1 MCLRRLNCPIIPH
14 CNHHSILYRML
25 KQQTNKRTTKKKR
38 SGPSK
43 EVALAN
49 LAKAHEKRRLSRE
62 ILETSDIDTHD
73 NYNKYKSLS
82 SDKKRAYTLETSE
95 YMLYKL
101 GSQVRRILESS
112 GKDTLLANSYGFK
125 SLTDTYQNLSRLVYP
140 LGLNK
145 TEGSHLSHLFGSIQ
159 AELGKMLTP
168 HVTIHLGTMSSHD
181 KSGVLSSENGS
192 QVTEGRGH
200 PLGRMASGSDSRHV
214 KSHTHDTP
222 PGTVHQETPDTT
234 VVDAEYIEEKE

>member
-1 MCLRRLNCPIIPH
+1 
-14 CNHHSILYRML
+14 ML
-25 KQQTNKRTTKKKR
+25 KQKINKKTTKKKR

-62 ILETSDIDTHD
+62 ILETSDIESHD

-82 SDKKRAYTLETSE
+82 SDKKRAHTLETSE

-101 GSQVRRILESS
+101 GCQVRKILETS

-125 SLTDTYQNLSRLVYP
+125 SLTDTYQNLSRLIYP

-159 AELGKMLTP
+159 QELGKMLTP
-168 HVTIHLGTMSSHD
+168 HVTIHLGTTSPVT
-181 KSGVLSSENGS
+181 SGVLSSENGS
-192 QVTEGRGH
+192 QVIEGRGH
-200 PLGRMASGSDSRHV
+200 PLGEMTSGSDSRHV

-222 PGTVHQETPDTT
+222 PGMVHQETPDTT
-234 VVDAEYIEEKE
+234 VVDAEYTEEKA

>member
-1 MCLRRLNCPIIPH
+1 
-14 CNHHSILYRML
+14 ML
-25 KQQTNKRTTKKKR
+25 KQKINKKTTKKKR

-62 ILETSDIDTHD
+62 IFETSDIDTQD
-73 NYNKYKSLS
+73 SYNKYKSLS
-82 SDKKRAYTLETSE
+82 SDKKRAHTLETSE

-101 GSQVRRILESS
+101 GCQVRKILETS

-125 SLTDTYQNLSRLVYP
+125 SLTDTYQNLSRLIYP

-168 HVTIHLGTMSSHD
+168 HVTIHLGTTSPVT
-181 KSGVLSSENGS
+181 SGVLSSVGDNDS
-192 QVTEGRGH
+192 QDRRVASGIDNHSHLIEGRGH
-200 PLGRMASGSDSRHV
+200 PLGKMTSGSDSRHV

-234 VVDAEYIEEKE
+234 VVDAEYTEEKE